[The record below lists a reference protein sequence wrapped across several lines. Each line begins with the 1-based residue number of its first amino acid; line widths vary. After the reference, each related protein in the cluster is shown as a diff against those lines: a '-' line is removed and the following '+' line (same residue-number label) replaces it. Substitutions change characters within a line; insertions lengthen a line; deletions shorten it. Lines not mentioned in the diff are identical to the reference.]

1 MTMSPDD
8 PIPLEENAGPAERT
22 AEVIAEVLEDLAV
35 ERLGPR
41 IGQNDR
47 RPVRPPPRTTGP
59 LEVVGPAGGN
69 VAHEH
74 GTQAADVDPEF
85 QRRRRAEDVSEPH
98 FEQVL
103 Q

>member
-41 IGQNDR
+41 IG
-47 RPVRPPPRTTGP
+47 
-59 LEVVGPAGGN
+59 
-69 VAHEH
+69 
-74 GTQAADVDPEF
+74 
-85 QRRRRAEDVSEPH
+85 
-98 FEQVL
+98 
-103 Q
+103 